1 MRQIKQKIFISVM
14 SIVTFEI
21 IIKLSWNATEVVNDD
36 LRKSFKISSNFSK
49 RIERVNL
56 ECSRL
61 ARNNKLR
68 SSYIEPQNF
77 ITLERS

>member
-1 MRQIKQKIFISVM
+1 MRQIKQKIIISVM

-21 IIKLSWNATEVVNDD
+21 IIKVSWNATEVVNDD

-61 ARNNKLR
+61 ARKNKLR

-77 ITLERS
+77 ITLERF